1 MYVCMY
7 VCIYI
12 YIYIYSGVIC
22 IGKTLPGVLNT
33 ARGHRLPAALKTGAQ
48 FFPLRT
54 DRPGLLNNIFIFF
67 PKFNEMLSQ
76 RTQRRFRATTT
87 KRAS

>member
-1 MYVCMY
+1 MYVIHY
-7 VCIYI
+7 HR
-12 YIYIYSGVIC
+12 
-22 IGKTLPGVLNT
+22 L
-33 ARGHRLPAALKTGAQ
+33 RLPAALKTGAQ